1 MSKISPALLSIPAAA
16 YLLGSIPFGLLLT
29 RLFGG
34 GDVRKSGSG
43 NIGATNVAR
52 VAGTLPG
59 ILTLLFDV
67 AKGAAAVWLA
77 GRVSNESA
85 TWMMIAALAT
95 LLGHCFPIWL
105 KFRGGKGV
113 ATAAGAFLV
122 LCPAALLGSVILFL
136 LVVFFWR
143 YISLASI
150 SAADLYS
157 LGAASR
163 AAADRHFWRAG
174 RGGDHH
180 LQTRRQHP
188 AAGARRRAK
197 IFLRQKERRRVSR
210 IAILGGGSWG
220 TALAIVLARARRKH
234 DISLWIRDPALAESV
249 QRDRENFSYLPGH
262 RLAPE
267 ISVTC
272 EIHDAISGAQILVG
286 AIPTAHARAVYSTAA
301 KGASPRAAFVSAA
314 KGLEPAT
321 HKIGRAHV

>member
-1 MSKISPALLSIPAAA
+1 MSKILPALLSIPAAA
-16 YLLGSIPFGLLLT
+16 YLLGSIPFGLLLS

-150 SAADLYS
+150 SAAASMPLLIYI
-157 LGAASR
+157 LWAPHHAPPPIVAFGAL
-163 AAADRHFWRAG
+163 AAAG
-174 RGGDHH
+174 
-180 LQTRRQHP
+180 
-188 AAGARRRAK
+188 
-197 IFLRQKERRRVSR
+197 I
-210 IAILGGGSWG
+210 IIY
-220 TALAIVLARARRKH
+220 KH
-234 DISLWIRDPALAESV
+234 DGNIQRLVQGEEPKFSFGKKRD
-249 QRDRENFSYLPGH
+249 
-262 RLAPE
+262 
-267 ISVTC
+267 
-272 EIHDAISGAQILVG
+272 
-286 AIPTAHARAVYSTAA
+286 AA
-301 KGASPRAAFVSAA
+301 
-314 KGLEPAT
+314 
-321 HKIGRAHV
+321 